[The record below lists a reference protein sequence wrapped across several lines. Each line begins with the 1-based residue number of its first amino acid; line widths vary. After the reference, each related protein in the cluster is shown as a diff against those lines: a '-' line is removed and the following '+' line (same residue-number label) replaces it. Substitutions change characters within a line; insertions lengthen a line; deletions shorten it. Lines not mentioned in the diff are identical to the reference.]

1 LKSNFGLL
9 LKIKLI
15 FGYRMEKTQVEE
27 KVAPKHAK
35 LATEEEGKKEE
46 VEIVDNK
53 YAANLVSPF
62 LNQLKSWENEDDFS
76 IPDDILENIKNEL
89 GFIKPS

>member
-1 LKSNFGLL
+1 
-9 LKIKLI
+9 
-15 FGYRMEKTQVEE
+15 MENKPVEK
-27 KVAPKHAK
+27 KVAPKDAK
-35 LATEEEGKKEE
+35 LATEEERNKEE
-46 VEIVDNK
+46 VEIVNNK

-62 LNQLKSWENEDDFS
+62 LNYLKSWENEDDFF

>member
-1 LKSNFGLL
+1 MLKFF
-9 LKIKLI
+9 KLDYTDLNMI
-15 FGYRMEKTQVEE
+15 DNRKL
-27 KVAPKHAK
+27 PKW
-35 LATEEEGKKEE
+35 LR

>member
-1 LKSNFGLL
+1 
-9 LKIKLI
+9 
-15 FGYRMEKTQVEE
+15 MENKPVEK

>member
-1 LKSNFGLL
+1 
-9 LKIKLI
+9 
-15 FGYRMEKTQVEE
+15 MEKAPVEE

-76 IPDDILENIKNEL
+76 IPGDILENIKNEL

>member
-1 LKSNFGLL
+1 
-9 LKIKLI
+9 
-15 FGYRMEKTQVEE
+15 
-27 KVAPKHAK
+27 
-35 LATEEEGKKEE
+35 LATEEEGNKEE
-46 VEIVDNK
+46 VEIVNNK
-53 YAANLVSPF
+53 YAANLVHPF

>member
-1 LKSNFGLL
+1 MNH
-9 LKIKLI
+9 
-15 FGYRMEKTQVEE
+15 V
-27 KVAPKHAK
+27 
-35 LATEEEGKKEE
+35 
-46 VEIVDNK
+46 NK

-62 LNQLKSWENEDDFS
+62 LNHLKSWESEDDFS

>member
-1 LKSNFGLL
+1 
-9 LKIKLI
+9 
-15 FGYRMEKTQVEE
+15 MENKPVEK
-27 KVAPKHAK
+27 KVVPKHAK
-35 LATEEEGKKEE
+35 LATEEEGNKKE
-46 VEIVDNK
+46 VEIVNNK

>member
-1 LKSNFGLL
+1 
-9 LKIKLI
+9 
-15 FGYRMEKTQVEE
+15 M
-27 KVAPKHAK
+27 
-35 LATEEEGKKEE
+35 ATEEEGKKEE

>member
-1 LKSNFGLL
+1 
-9 LKIKLI
+9 
-15 FGYRMEKTQVEE
+15 MEKTPEEE

-76 IPDDILENIKNEL
+76 IPDDILENIKN
-89 GFIKPS
+89 

>member
-1 LKSNFGLL
+1 
-9 LKIKLI
+9 
-15 FGYRMEKTQVEE
+15 MEKTPEEE

>member
-1 LKSNFGLL
+1 
-9 LKIKLI
+9 
-15 FGYRMEKTQVEE
+15 M
-27 KVAPKHAK
+27 VA
-35 LATEEEGKKEE
+35 EEEGKKDE

-62 LNQLKSWENEDDFS
+62 LNHLKSWENEDDFS
-76 IPDDILENIKNEL
+76 IPDDIIENIKNEL